1 METAPG
7 QNRAWNLLE
16 KLGEGDAGEIY
27 RVESLLDRS
36 IAILKRPRRKAFPS
50 DIIRQAA
57 QIEKEAQILDALAS
71 HDTSG
76 ELARVPI
83 IRDKSKP
90 GTEYSDRYF
99 IVLSPASSLSLAEL
113 SRIAHFQSI
122 PAEIGA
128 ASAIL
133 TPLESAFIERIVQ
146 MGKLPDMLLLRALTS
161 AIDYLE
167 TIHTLQVETP
177 GGLIYGILWNDIKP
191 DHFFWDPVE
200 AHFTFIDWGNAQFLE
215 ADGITKDRQ
224 HSRMGDFH
232 QLLSSLGQF
241 FVEAAPDLYR
251 KLDWPE
257 SILPAN
263 AYTVGIL
270 PLKEKASELLEEE
283 ELSLRRAR
291 LTESDLLQD
300 LDPTIDQISQLGA
313 VHQIITAKGEIP
325 DHSGATQFYT
335 RLSRK
340 LIETGD
346 FPRFIALCE
355 QASTMSIVDTQKFT
369 LLGRIAELAQT
380 GVVPPTALLSG
391 LEGDWG
397 STLWDLRLA
406 TLDQSEPLWWNDL
419 SNQIRL
425 RESGGEV
432 LRPLIALNR
441 TIHALQFAA
450 SQSVDR
456 QYYDELVH
464 SMVDSVVPRWTQ
476 PEPDPPDSGI
486 EYSEIENV
494 LEKIAALNPDSAQTL
509 AQALDQPRSQVKI
522 AIDAWERQDFEAVR
536 RALRRIMLWDPDR
549 IRLIQADR
557 ALQKAITWLS
567 EVRTGMTNDEPLLDF
582 ITRLELT
589 ARELRNQVAPTPWLE
604 NLLDAFRQ
612 LRKGEEPTDVL
623 IQHPD
628 LRNDL
633 GWLITL
639 EPRRPLLTSSNTIV
653 SIERQVSKETPRP
666 TLYGIKETVIGEQKG
681 IVLSDPLDTW
691 APEARGSSARLFTG
705 SLPSLGEQRQIVAM
719 KLMRPDQADYALPL
733 FREEAGILSL
743 IHDVPGVA
751 PLIETGFIELDQSHL
766 PPEDRNASALGL
778 KGRAFRYGLDSIH
791 NFLADLDTRV
801 GQGWIPYIAIEKYE
815 RKDNLLLLCD
825 TGYTNGRFLPTLEGL
840 VIAIQICDILEA
852 AHARNTIYRDHKIL
866 HYYWRKEL
874 NGVFVIDW
882 NVSKRFPGGLST
894 SETQF
899 DLVQFGARALHYL
912 LAGRSAPGALPLG
925 PNKPEEIESAAHSY
939 EVHWN
944 YDDQRLPKDI
954 KDILHSVLAG
964 EYNSARQ
971 LREDLAAIFQKFSR
985 LVNAT
990 GG

>member
-27 RVESLLDRS
+27 RVESLLDHT
-36 IAILKRPRRKAFPS
+36 IAIMKRPRRKAFPS

-57 QIEKEAQILDALAS
+57 QIEKEAQILVALAS

-99 IVLSPASSLSLAEL
+99 IILSPASGVSLAEL

-122 PAEIGA
+122 PTEVGTS
-128 ASAIL
+128 SAIL
-133 TPLESAFIERIVQ
+133 SPLEVAFIERIVQ
-146 MGKLPDMLLLRALTS
+146 MGELPEMLMLRALTS

-177 GGLIYGILWNDIKP
+177 GGMVYGILWNDIKP

-224 HSRMGDFH
+224 HSRMGDFY
-232 QLLSSLGQF
+232 QLLGSLGQF

-263 AYTVGIL
+263 AYTAGIL
-270 PLKEKASELLEEE
+270 PLKEKACELLKQE
-283 ELSLRRAR
+283 ELSLRQAR
-291 LTESDLLQD
+291 LAESDLLQD
-300 LDPTIDQISQLGA
+300 HDPNTDQISQLGN
-313 VHQIITAKGEIP
+313 VHRIITAKGEIP
-325 DHSGATQFYT
+325 DHSGANRFYSQ
-335 RLSRK
+335 LSRK
-340 LIETGD
+340 LIETGE
-346 FPRFIALCE
+346 FTWFISLCQ
-355 QASTMSIVDTQKFT
+355 QASKMAIVDTQKFS
-369 LLGRIAELAQT
+369 LLGRIADLTIT
-380 GVVPPTALLSG
+380 GAVPPAALLSA
-391 LEGDWG
+391 LEDDWS
-397 STLWDLRLA
+397 STLWNLRLA
-406 TLDQSEPLWWNDL
+406 ALDQNEPDWWNDL
-419 SNQIRL
+419 SNQIRS
-425 RESGGEV
+425 RESGGET

-441 TIHALQFAA
+441 TIHALQYAA
-450 SQSVDR
+450 SQSAER
-456 QYYDELVH
+456 ECYDEIIHSLVE
-464 SMVDSVVPRWTQ
+464 SIVPRWIH
-476 PEPDPPDSGI
+476 PEPDPPNSGI
-486 EYSEIENV
+486 EYSEVEMV
-494 LEKIAALNPDSAQTL
+494 LERITALSPDTAQTL
-509 AQALDQPRSQVKI
+509 ALVLQQPRSQVKI
-522 AIDAWERQDFEAVR
+522 AVDAWQRQDFDAVR
-536 RALRRIMLWDPDR
+536 RALRRILLWDPDR

-557 ALQKAITWLS
+557 ALQTAVIWLS

-589 ARELRNQVAPTPWLE
+589 ARELRNQIAPTPWLE
-604 NLLDAFRQ
+604 NLLDAFKQ
-612 LRKGEEPTDVL
+612 LRKGEEPTEVL
-623 IQHPD
+623 FQHPN

-639 EPRRPLLTSSNTIV
+639 EPRRPLMTSSNTIV
-653 SIERQVSKETPRP
+653 SIERQISNETSRP
-666 TLYGIKETVIGEQKG
+666 TLYGIKETVIGEPKG
-681 IVLSDPLDTW
+681 IVLTDPLDTW

-705 SLPSLGEQRQIVAM
+705 SLPGISDQRQIVAM
-719 KLMRPDQADYALPL
+719 KLMRPDQVDYALPL

-743 IHDVPGVA
+743 MHDVPGVA
-751 PLIETGFIELDQSHL
+751 PLIETGFIELDQSAL
-766 PPEDRNASALGL
+766 PPEDHNASAQDLR
-778 KGRAFRYGLDSIH
+778 GRALRYGLDSIH

-801 GQGWIPYIAIEKYE
+801 GQGWIPYLAIEKYE

-840 VIAIQICDILEA
+840 AMAIQICDILEE

-866 HYYWRKEL
+866 HYYWRKEI
-874 NGVFVIDW
+874 NGVFAIDW
-882 NVSKRFPGGLST
+882 NVSKRFPGGLSS

-971 LREDLAAIFQKFSR
+971 LREDLNAIFQKFSG
-985 LVNAT
+985 LLNAT